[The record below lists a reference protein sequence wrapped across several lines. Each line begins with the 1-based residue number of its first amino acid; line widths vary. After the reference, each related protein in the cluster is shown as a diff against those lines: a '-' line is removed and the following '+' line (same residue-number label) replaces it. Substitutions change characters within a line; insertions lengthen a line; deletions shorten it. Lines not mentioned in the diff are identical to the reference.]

1 MYAKALLPLDG
12 SAFSRAAIA
21 HVTKLSP
28 PEVVIVEV
36 IDTIT
41 HLLDRA
47 APSELSVSIV
57 EQVVDAERGA
67 ARTHIEEAADELRA
81 SGIAQV
87 STVVRDG
94 SPGAT
99 IVGVAHELG
108 CDVIVMSTH
117 GRSGLK
123 RAIVGSVADYVV
135 HHARE
140 AAVLLI
146 RPSDDADDDPD

>member
-1 MYAKALLPLDG
+1 MYAKALLALDG
-12 SAFSRAAIA
+12 SAFSLAAIP
-21 HVTKLSP
+21 HVAKLSP
-28 PEVVIVEV
+28 SAVVIVEV
-36 IDTIT
+36 IDTVAHI
-41 HLLDRA
+41 LDRT
-47 APSELSVSIV
+47 APSELSVSVV

-67 ARTHIEEAADELRA
+67 ARTHIEEAAEELGA

-94 SPGAT
+94 SPGPE
-99 IVGVAHELG
+99 IVSVAHDLG

-135 HHARE
+135 HHAQE

-146 RPSDDADDDPD
+146 RPSHDTDDDPD